1 MLLREL
7 LNSSSFCVLL
17 AAIVIDAPYSAR
29 ATAHANPIPE
39 EAPTIRARLF
49 FNENEGIE
57 MEATYFNDTD
67 EIVEFGLLSVDEM
80 MIVFGLYFTGEQLNN
95 DVQNTLPQSPLLYS
109 NFPNP
114 FNPNTLLRYDLPE
127 SGMVNITIHDMIG
140 RKIKTLVN
148 SAQSAGYKTIQW
160 NGTDDKNEPVSAG
173 LYLYTIQTRGF
184 TQTKKMVLL
193 K

>member
-1 MLLREL
+1 MK
-7 LNSSSFCVLL
+7 F
-17 AAIVIDAPYSAR
+17 DP
-29 ATAHANPIPE
+29 P
-39 EAPTIRARLF
+39 LF

-57 MEATYFNDTD
+57 MEATYLNNTD

-95 DVQNTLPQSPLLYS
+95 DVQNTLPQSPLLHS

-114 FNPNTLLRYDLPE
+114 FNPNTLLRYDLPQ
-127 SGMVNITIHDMIG
+127 SGMVNISIHDMMG

-160 NGTDDKNEPVSAG
+160 NGTNDNNKSVSAG
-173 LYLYTIQTRGF
+173 LYLYTIQTGNF